1 MRNGNKSVKFFSC
14 IEDFSGN
21 SFSCIEDFSTFRD
34 SANRSSPKTG
44 GQRGSSHPSKQ
55 IFSSDF
61 EERSDDHY
69 YIIHRQSIFSQ
80 IFGRDF
86 SEDSDKPH
94 ER

>member
-1 MRNGNKSVKFFSC
+1 MKIFLEIPSVALKIFPLLGILLIALPPKQGDRGVFSLL
-14 IEDFSGN
+14 I
-21 SFSCIEDFSTFRD
+21 
-34 SANRSSPKTG
+34 AH
-44 GQRGSSHPSKQ
+44 GSSLFPLRQ

-86 SEDSDKPH
+86 SKDSDKPH
-94 ER
+94 VR